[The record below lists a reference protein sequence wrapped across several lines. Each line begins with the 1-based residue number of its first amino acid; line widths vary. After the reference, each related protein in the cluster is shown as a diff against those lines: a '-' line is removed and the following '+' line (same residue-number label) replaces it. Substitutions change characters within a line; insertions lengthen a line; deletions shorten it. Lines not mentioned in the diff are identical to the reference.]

1 MHLIDHLTGLLQNC
15 SPVSNSLKSLL
26 ALIFFRKL
34 KQQASN
40 LMRSMSALSAIIP
53 RVTISFQLKL
63 LTKKIRK
70 KERKNGRRRK
80 TFNICILLLFYF
92 HSISLHTIKRLFTAC
107 LQLCF
112 IDKLNANIVFSS
124 VRFQRV

>member
-1 MHLIDHLTGLLQNC
+1 
-15 SPVSNSLKSLL
+15 
-26 ALIFFRKL
+26 
-34 KQQASN
+34 
-40 LMRSMSALSAIIP
+40 MSALSAIIP

-70 KERKNGRRRK
+70 KEIKNGRRRK

-124 VRFQRV
+124 VRFQRVWSCLKPIENANHVWKVFDFNSGLLVVMHWFLFNLVLTEI